1 MRTEF
6 YFYETLWQFSMFLQQ
21 AADSRAKSARTGQP
35 DAPATQ
41 VHANLKINRI
51 AQSQKLFDQ
60 YLSINLIGNKRNYF
74 LWIILFVVTFYYW
87 LIIYHLPLSFI
98 IINAFICFIDSFI
111 HLFISFY
118 LFNSIHLN
126 ISIFTLDIQS
136 AMVSFYFHLLL

>member
-1 MRTEF
+1 
-6 YFYETLWQFSMFLQQ
+6 MFLQQ

-74 LWIILFVVTFYYW
+74 L
-87 LIIYHLPLSFI
+87 
-98 IINAFICFIDSFI
+98 
-111 HLFISFY
+111 
-118 LFNSIHLN
+118 
-126 ISIFTLDIQS
+126 
-136 AMVSFYFHLLL
+136 